1 MAVLR
6 KSIRM
11 RLLATVGAMMVAT
24 VIVVPLSGTAQA
36 ATTVNIPT
44 PPFTNGQL
52 ITVSGSGF
60 PVRSALPTG
69 LVIIECADP
78 GGLAGNLPMNAT
90 SQCDGTTASGLQ
102 INTDTSGNF
111 STTYTVFQLTVTG
124 GSTINCDATDYCVLW
139 VGQDFNN
146 AFLSG
151 PHGFSAPF
159 EVNAVVSAAFES
171 PLAIALPAAAALVVG
186 VYIVLR
192 RRRAHAPSAAA

>member
-1 MAVLR
+1 MATLR
-6 KSIRM
+6 KSTRIG
-11 RLLATVGAMMVAT
+11 LLVTVGAMVMAT
-24 VIVVPLSGTAQA
+24 VVAVPLSGIAQA

-44 PPFTNGQL
+44 PPFTNGQN

-78 GGLAGNLPMNAT
+78 GGLTANLPTDPT
-90 SQCDGTTASGLQ
+90 SQCDATTATGSQ

-111 STTYTVFQLTVTG
+111 STTYNIFALSEAG
-124 GSTINCDATDYCVLW
+124 GSTINCDATDFCVLW
-139 VGQDFNN
+139 VGQDYNN

-171 PLAIALPAAAALVVG
+171 PLAIALPAAAAMVVG
-186 VYIVLR
+186 VYIALR